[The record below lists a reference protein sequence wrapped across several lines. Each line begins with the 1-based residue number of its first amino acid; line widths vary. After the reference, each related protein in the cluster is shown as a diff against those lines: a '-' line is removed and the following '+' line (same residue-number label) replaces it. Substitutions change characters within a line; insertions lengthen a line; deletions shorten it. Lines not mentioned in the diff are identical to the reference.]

1 MTARTF
7 AALCGVLYIGFGIA
21 GFVPALWERPAGGAP
36 GLSVRVFYASL
47 LGIFTVN
54 ILLTMMHLT
63 IGLWAAMAANNKYSS
78 LIFAR
83 GGTIIFLLM
92 GIAGLIPIKEIQT
105 LWGTVPLFGNNV
117 WLHLA
122 TAAVGVIFAFRPG
135 YEITQIGLK
144 EEINPHMP
152 ST

>member
-7 AALCGVLYIGFGIA
+7 AALCGVLYIGLGIA
-21 GFVPALWERPAGGAP
+21 GFVPALWERPGGGP
-36 GLSVRVFYASL
+36 GLTVKVFHASL
-47 LGIFTVN
+47 LGVFMVN
-54 ILLTMMHLT
+54 IILSMMHLT
-63 IGLWAAMAANNKYSS
+63 IGLWAAMSANNKYSS

-83 GGTIIFLLM
+83 GGTPVFLAM
-92 GIAGLIPIKEIQT
+92 GIAGLIPINEVQT
-105 LWGTVPLFGNNV
+105 LYGTVPLYGNNV

-122 TAAVGVIFAFRPG
+122 TAGIGAIFAFRPG

-152 ST
+152 SK

>member
-7 AALCGVLYIGFGIA
+7 AALCGVVYIGLGVA
-21 GFVPALWERPAGGAP
+21 GFVPALWERPTSGP
-36 GLSVRVFYASL
+36 SLQVKVFYASL
-47 LGIFTVN
+47 FGVFMVN
-54 ILLTMMHLT
+54 IIISMMHLT
-63 IGLWAAMAANNKYSS
+63 IGLWAVMSANNKYSS

-83 GGTIIFLLM
+83 AGTIVFLLM
-92 GIAGLIPIKEIQT
+92 GVAGLIPVKEVQT

-135 YEITQIGLK
+135 YEITTIGMR
-144 EEINPHMP
+144 EEMNPHLP
-152 ST
+152 SK

>member
-7 AALCGVLYIGFGIA
+7 AALCGVLYIGLGIA
-21 GFVPALWERPAGGAP
+21 GFVPALWERPTGAP
-36 GLSVRVFYASL
+36 GLSVKVFYASL
-47 LGIFTVN
+47 FGIFFVN
-54 ILLTMMHLT
+54 IILSMIHLT
-63 IGLWAAMAANNKYSS
+63 IGLWAAMSANNKYSS

-83 GGTIIFLLM
+83 AGTLVFLAM
-92 GIAGLIPIKEIQT
+92 AIAGLIPVPEIQT
-105 LWGTVPLFGNNV
+105 LYGTVPLHGNNV
-117 WLHLA
+117 WLHLG

-152 ST
+152 SR

>member
-7 AALCGVLYIGFGIA
+7 AALCGVLYIGLGIA
-21 GFVPALWERPAGGAP
+21 GFVPALWERPAGAP
-36 GLSVRVFYASL
+36 GLEVKVFYASL
-47 LGIFTVN
+47 FGIFFVN
-54 ILLTMMHLT
+54 IILSMMHLT
-63 IGLWAAMAANNKYSS
+63 IGLWAAMSANNKYSS

-83 GGTIIFLLM
+83 GGTILLLLM
-92 GIAGLIPIKEIQT
+92 AIAGLIPVTEIQT
-105 LWGTVPLFGNNV
+105 LYGTVPLHGNNV

-152 ST
+152 SK